1 MIFPKIS
8 DIYTGHLLLCPRTE
22 LTQFSLL
29 GRHIFFKILSQF
41 KANTIST
48 RGCTED
54 FFSEKNPSIPLK
66 VKVLSINHF
75 VYSTDNR
82 LDRWFMLHK
91 KQFDKK
97 SGSLAWVNETWR
109 EGSIFN
115 HWSWK
120 KWWNGCLFIR
130 DFYMAM
136 CIPSA
141 LWLIWVS
148 MVDGV
153 WYQHWHIL
161 TYLSYTP
168 NSIEI
173 HWNA

>member
-75 VYSTDNR
+75 VYSTDNI

-97 SGSLAWVNETWR
+97 VDLWHEWMKHGERDPYLITDLEKNDETDVC
-109 EGSIFN
+109 S
-115 HWSWK
+115 
-120 KWWNGCLFIR
+120 
-130 DFYMAM
+130 
-136 CIPSA
+136 
-141 LWLIWVS
+141 
-148 MVDGV
+148 
-153 WYQHWHIL
+153 
-161 TYLSYTP
+161 
-168 NSIEI
+168 
-173 HWNA
+173 